1 MGAKMISFTLDAC
14 SKVELKSFFN
24 EKSRSNFES
33 EDEDNFN
40 GVGRLTISDR
50 VFKSNETTLAD
61 DYLMENTFKYGP
73 ALAVQI
79 GDFSKAF
86 PATLAQK
93 KAVEKE
99 QELKNLLDGWD
110 ASLIQ
115 RTKQSKSEFRGC
127 KKCGSKI
134 AVKYVKDTVCPVC
147 TDLHFISTETDLK
160 RLKKIQQDRAKQYEI
175 VRVLRMEHNKNINEK
190 PHWLVMACVDD

>member
-1 MGAKMISFTLDAC
+1 MGGKLVRFTLDAC
-14 SKVELKSFFN
+14 SKDELKSFFN
-24 EKSRSNFES
+24 GKTRSNFES

-40 GVGRLTISDR
+40 DVSRLTISDR
-50 VFKSNETTLAD
+50 VFNEAMLAD
-61 DYLMENTFKYGP
+61 DYLMEMVFKYGP

-99 QELKNLLDGWD
+99 QESKNLLDGWD

-134 AVKYVKDTVCPVC
+134 AVKYIKDTVCPVC
-147 TDLHFISTETDLK
+147 TDPHFILTETDLK

-175 VRVLRMEHNKNINEK
+175 VRIMRMEHNKNINEK